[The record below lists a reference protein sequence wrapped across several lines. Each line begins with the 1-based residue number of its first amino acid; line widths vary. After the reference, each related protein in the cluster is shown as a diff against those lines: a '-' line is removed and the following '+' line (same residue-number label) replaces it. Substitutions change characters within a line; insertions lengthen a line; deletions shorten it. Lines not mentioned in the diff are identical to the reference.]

1 MSEQIKKVPAVALR
15 GMTILPG
22 MIAHFDV
29 SRERS
34 IHAVEQAMMDD
45 EQIFLVTQRNAEENE
60 PEAEDLYQIGILAS
74 IKQVIKMQDNIVRV
88 LVEGTTR
95 AQLQE
100 LFSEGTYLAAEVM
113 TFSDTEDLSGG
124 AKEAMLRGV
133 QETFTKY
140 CMANPKM
147 GKEFLKQIKEAE
159 DLEKTMDQISNNLPV
174 RFEEKQHILEA
185 VTLTERY
192 EVLVTLLLNEIQIMD
207 LKNEFQKKVKAHVDQ
222 NQKEYLLR
230 EQMKVIREE
239 LGEENTESDADQFL
253 EEVGRLKAD
262 EKTKEKIK
270 KEISRFKNISSN
282 SSESAVTR
290 GYIETLLELPWNKV
304 SRDNR
309 SLKNAKKILDED
321 HYGLEKVKERM
332 LEFLAVRNL
341 TKKGE
346 SPIICLVGPPEIG
359 RAHV

>member
-74 IKQVIKMQDNIVRV
+74 IKKVIKMQDNIVRV

-113 TFSDTEDLSGG
+113 TFSDTEDLSDG

-147 GKEFLKQIKEAE
+147 GKEFLKQIKEAD
-159 DLEKTMDQISNNLPV
+159 DLEKAMDQISNNLPV

-239 LGEENTESDADQFL
+239 LGEENTESDADQVL

-282 SSESAVTR
+282 
-290 GYIETLLELPWNKV
+290 
-304 SRDNR
+304 
-309 SLKNAKKILDED
+309 
-321 HYGLEKVKERM
+321 
-332 LEFLAVRNL
+332 
-341 TKKGE
+341 
-346 SPIICLVGPPEIG
+346 
-359 RAHV
+359 

>member
-113 TFSDTEDLSGG
+113 TFSDTEDLSDG
-124 AKEAMLRGV
+124 AKEAMLRPSRATSSRRLFWALSLWLHGGSFRGIS
-133 QETFTKY
+133 TASFLTSGASWAFT
-140 CMANPKM
+140 
-147 GKEFLKQIKEAE
+147 I
-159 DLEKTMDQISNNLPV
+159 
-174 RFEEKQHILEA
+174 R
-185 VTLTERY
+185 
-192 EVLVTLLLNEIQIMD
+192 TLL
-207 LKNEFQKKVKAHVDQ
+207 
-222 NQKEYLLR
+222 
-230 EQMKVIREE
+230 
-239 LGEENTESDADQFL
+239 
-253 EEVGRLKAD
+253 GR
-262 EKTKEKIK
+262 
-270 KEISRFKNISSN
+270 R
-282 SSESAVTR
+282 
-290 GYIETLLELPWNKV
+290 
-304 SRDNR
+304 
-309 SLKNAKKILDED
+309 
-321 HYGLEKVKERM
+321 
-332 LEFLAVRNL
+332 
-341 TKKGE
+341 
-346 SPIICLVGPPEIG
+346 
-359 RAHV
+359 

>member
-88 LVEGTTR
+88 LVEGTKR

-113 TFSDTEDLSGG
+113 TFSDTEDLSDG

-147 GKEFLKQIKEAE
+147 GKEFLKQIKEAD
-159 DLEKTMDQISNNLPV
+159 DLEKAMDQISNSTSVQQEAEDRLGLVKMDPSQVTYV
-174 RFEEKQHILEA
+174 RLEDES
-185 VTLTERY
+185 VIERAAGTADKFFAGIKTAA
-192 EVLVTLLLNEIQIMD
+192 LSLLGSFD
-207 LKNEFQKKVKAHVDQ
+207 
-222 NQKEYLLR
+222 
-230 EQMKVIREE
+230 
-239 LGEENTESDADQFL
+239 
-253 EEVGRLKAD
+253 
-262 EKTKEKIK
+262 
-270 KEISRFKNISSN
+270 
-282 SSESAVTR
+282 
-290 GYIETLLELPWNKV
+290 P
-304 SRDNR
+304 
-309 SLKNAKKILDED
+309 
-321 HYGLEKVKERM
+321 
-332 LEFLAVRNL
+332 
-341 TKKGE
+341 
-346 SPIICLVGPPEIG
+346 
-359 RAHV
+359 

>member
-88 LVEGTTR
+88 LVEGTKR

-113 TFSDTEDLSGG
+113 TFSDTEDLSDG

-147 GKEFLKQIKEAE
+147 GKEFLKQIKEAD
-159 DLEKTMDQISNNLPV
+159 DLEKAMD
-174 RFEEKQHILEA
+174 
-185 VTLTERY
+185 
-192 EVLVTLLLNEIQIMD
+192 
-207 LKNEFQKKVKAHVDQ
+207 
-222 NQKEYLLR
+222 
-230 EQMKVIREE
+230 
-239 LGEENTESDADQFL
+239 
-253 EEVGRLKAD
+253 
-262 EKTKEKIK
+262 
-270 KEISRFKNISSN
+270 
-282 SSESAVTR
+282 
-290 GYIETLLELPWNKV
+290 
-304 SRDNR
+304 
-309 SLKNAKKILDED
+309 
-321 HYGLEKVKERM
+321 
-332 LEFLAVRNL
+332 
-341 TKKGE
+341 
-346 SPIICLVGPPEIG
+346 C
-359 RAHV
+359 